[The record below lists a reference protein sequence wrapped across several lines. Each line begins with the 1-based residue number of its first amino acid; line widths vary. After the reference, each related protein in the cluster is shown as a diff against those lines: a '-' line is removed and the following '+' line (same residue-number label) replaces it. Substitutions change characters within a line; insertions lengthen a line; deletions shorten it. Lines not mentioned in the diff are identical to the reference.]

1 MSTYRDGEA
10 EELTTSQP
18 EREDKWIERREVYA
32 LRFVPLSYRRWSRI
46 SILGR
51 LVLSLGLA
59 NGRSMLDLKRV
70 AINVLDFPIPDNDGS
85 QPTNEPIV
93 EGGPAAYFATLPI
106 KAILAAWR
114 KAGLPGYVSNK
125 AGTYAC
131 NQTSYRSLHL
141 SEEHGHRAG
150 LTHVPYLPGQA
161 APAERGAPSMA
172 LDLMVRAVEV
182 ALEISLRRSEDNV
195 LSAGAIS

>member
-1 MSTYRDGEA
+1 MSTYRDGDA

-59 NGRSMLDLKRV
+59 NGRSMLDLERV
-70 AINVLDFPIPDNDGS
+70 AI
-85 QPTNEPIV
+85 
-93 EGGPAAYFATLPI
+93 
-106 KAILAAWR
+106 
-114 KAGLPGYVSNK
+114 
-125 AGTYAC
+125 
-131 NQTSYRSLHL
+131 
-141 SEEHGHRAG
+141 
-150 LTHVPYLPGQA
+150 
-161 APAERGAPSMA
+161 
-172 LDLMVRAVEV
+172 
-182 ALEISLRRSEDNV
+182 NV